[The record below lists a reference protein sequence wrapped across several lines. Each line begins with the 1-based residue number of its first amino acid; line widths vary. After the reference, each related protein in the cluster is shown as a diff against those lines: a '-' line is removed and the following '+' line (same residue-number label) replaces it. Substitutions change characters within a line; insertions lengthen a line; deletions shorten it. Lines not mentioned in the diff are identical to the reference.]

1 MENFDP
7 RYLQLKKGIEKLS
20 ISEIQKILDY
30 PEEMVYDGYNFDPYT
45 KRY

>member
-1 MENFDP
+1 MKNIDL

-20 ISEIQKILDY
+20 SSEIKKILEY

>member
-1 MENFDP
+1 MKDA
-7 RYLQLKKGIEKLS
+7 RYIRIRTAIERLS
-20 ISEIQKILDY
+20 ADQIKRILEY